1 MPSSST
7 KGTVLVLGGGGFLGS
22 HTADVL
28 SDSGYKVRIFD
39 RAASPYLRPDQEMVV
54 GDIADLETLK
64 KAAAGCE
71 AIYHFAGI
79 ADIEEAGRDAIQT
92 VQVNII
98 GTLNVL
104 EAARAAQVKRF
115 VFASTVY
122 VYSSSGGFYRISKQA
137 CENLIEEYQR
147 LYGLSYTILRY
158 GSLYG
163 RRAGS
168 TNGIYN
174 LICKAMQNGE
184 IVYNGD
190 PDAMRE
196 YIHVNDAATLSVEI
210 LDQKYENSHL
220 VLTGPERMRVA
231 DLMRMIAE
239 MMPNKPAFRFGDRE
253 LVAHYTMT
261 PYTYNPRVGHKLVSP
276 HHIDL
281 GQGILDCIA
290 EIYDQADGEKPQKV
304 AQSS

>member
-22 HTADVL
+22 HTADAL
-28 SDSGYKVRIFD
+28 SDAGYKVRIFD

-54 GDIADLETLK
+54 GDIADLEALK
-64 KAAAGCE
+64 KAASGCE

-137 CENLIEEYQR
+137 CENLIEEYQK

-196 YIHVNDAATLSVEI
+196 YIHVNDAATLSVAI
-210 LDQKYENSHL
+210 LDRKYENSHL

-239 MMPNKPAFRFGDRE
+239 MMPNKPAFRFGDKE

-261 PYTYNPRVGHKLVSP
+261 PYTYNPRVGHKLVSS

-290 EIYDQADGEKPQKV
+290 EIYDQADGGKPQKV
-304 AQSS
+304 AKSS